1 MTALCGLVSDLSDGS
16 DTSDQ
21 PTMRDIHASAI
32 TDAVAE
38 LCMTANY
45 ALGDDVYQALQAGA
59 TDEESPIGR
68 DVFAQLV
75 ENADIARDEQVPMCQ
90 DTGFAV
96 VFVELGQDVHITG
109 GLLNDAINA
118 GVAKGYTEGYLR
130 KSIVGHPLDRKNT
143 GNNTPAVIHVEIV
156 PGDKLKI
163 TVAPKGGGSENMSGV
178 RMLKPS
184 DGVEG
189 VKRFVVEAV
198 KAAGSN
204 PCPPIIVGVGIGGTM
219 EKAAY
224 LAKKALLRRVGEHNA
239 NPSDAALEG
248 ELLRLVN
255 DIGIGP
261 AGLGGRI
268 TALAV
273 NVETHPC
280 HIASLPVAV
289 NIQCHAA
296 RHKEVVL

>member
-1 MTALCGLVSDLSDGS
+1 
-16 DTSDQ
+16 
-21 PTMRDIHASAI
+21 
-32 TDAVAE
+32 
-38 LCMTANY
+38 MTANY

-189 VKRFVVEAV
+189 VRKFVVETV

-239 NPSDAALEG
+239 NHSDAALED
-248 ELLRLVN
+248 ELLKLVN
-255 DIGIGP
+255 DTGIGP

-296 RHKEVVL
+296 RHKEIVL

>member
-1 MTALCGLVSDLSDGS
+1 MEQFDVREIRASD
-16 DTSDQ
+16 
-21 PTMRDIHASAI
+21 I
-32 TDAVAE
+32 TDAVAD
-38 LCMTANY
+38 LCVTANY
-45 ALGDDVYQALQAGA
+45 ELGDDVYGALKDGA
-59 TDEESPIGR
+59 EREESPAGR
-68 DVFAQLV
+68 DVFCQLV
-75 ENADIARDEQVPMCQ
+75 ENADIARIDRVPMCQ

-96 VFVELGQDVHITG
+96 IFVELGQEVHIIG
-109 GLLNDAINA
+109 GLLSDAINA
-118 GVAKGYTEGYLR
+118 GVARGYKEGYLR
-130 KSIVGHPLDRKNT
+130 KSIVSHPLERKNT
-143 GNNTPAVIHVEIV
+143 GDNTPAVIHTEIV

-178 RMLKPS
+178 RLLKPS
-184 DGVEG
+184 ESVEG
-189 VKRFVVEAV
+189 VKKFVVELV

-219 EKAAY
+219 EKAAI
-224 LAKKALLRRVGEHNA
+224 LAKKSLLRPIGEHNP
-239 NPSDAALEG
+239 NPPDAELER

-255 DIGIGP
+255 DTGIGP

-273 NVETHPC
+273 NVETYPC

-296 RHKEVVL
+296 RHKEIVL

>member
-1 MTALCGLVSDLSDGS
+1 
-16 DTSDQ
+16 
-21 PTMRDIHASAI
+21 MREIHASAI

-45 ALGDDVYQALQAGA
+45 ALGDDVYQALEDGR
-59 TDEESPIGR
+59 TNEESPVGR
-68 DVFAQLV
+68 EVFAQLV
-75 ENADIARDEQVPMCQ
+75 ENADIARAEHVPMCQ

-96 VFVELGQDVHITG
+96 VFVELGQDVHVTG

-143 GNNTPAVIHVEIV
+143 GNNTPAVIHTEIV
-156 PGDKLKI
+156 PGDRLKI

-189 VKRFVVEAV
+189 VKRFVVELV

-204 PCPPIIVGVGIGGTM
+204 PCPPIIVGIGIGGTM

-224 LAKKALLRRVGEHNA
+224 LAKKSLLRRVGEHNA
-239 NPSDAALEG
+239 NPSDAALED

-255 DIGIGP
+255 DTGIGP

>member
-1 MTALCGLVSDLSDGS
+1 
-16 DTSDQ
+16 
-21 PTMRDIHASAI
+21 MREIHASTI
-32 TDAVAE
+32 TDAVAD

-45 ALGDDVYQALQAGA
+45 ALGDDVYQALKAGVA
-59 TDEESPIGR
+59 DEESPVGR
-68 DVFAQLV
+68 EVFAQLI
-75 ENADIARDEQVPMCQ
+75 ENADIAREERVPMCQ

-96 VFVELGQDVHITG
+96 VFVELGQDVQITG
-109 GLLNDAINA
+109 GLLSDAINA
-118 GVAKGYTEGYLR
+118 GVAKGYTEGYMR

-143 GNNTPAVIHVEIV
+143 GNNTPAVIHTEIV
-156 PGDKLKI
+156 PGDKLRI

-189 VKRFVVEAV
+189 VKRFVVETV

-224 LAKKALLRRVGEHNA
+224 LAKKALLRRVGERNA
-239 NPSDAALEG
+239 NPPDAALED

-255 DIGIGP
+255 DTGIGP

-296 RHKEVVL
+296 RHKEVML